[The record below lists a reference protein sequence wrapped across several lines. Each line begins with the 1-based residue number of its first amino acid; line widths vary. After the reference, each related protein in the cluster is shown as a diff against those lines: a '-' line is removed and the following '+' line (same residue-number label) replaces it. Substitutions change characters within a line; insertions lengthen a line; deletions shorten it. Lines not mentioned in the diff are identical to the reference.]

1 MREAL
6 IVFAMAFCM
15 LALSCA
21 SAYAMED
28 EIPETVVDRSETN
41 VTVRTSPTNELDALC
56 GGSNAKVDAGGFGA
70 AFPSFPCETVRTD
83 LALERLE
90 GRKGF
95 RAGSTRVFLNTRLF
109 MRGIS
114 SVLFGLFG
122 LG

>member
-6 IVFAMAFCM
+6 LVIAMSLGL

-21 SAYAMED
+21 SAYAMD
-28 EIPETVVDRSETN
+28 ETPEETVVDRSETN

-95 RAGSTRVFLNTRLF
+95 RAGSTRFFLNSRLF